1 MKEVTFLNPQF
12 FWLFL
17 LLPLAIGWY
26 LWKRKQQAP
35 TLKIS
40 SLKGFQTKSSFLAKL
55 QPLLFVMRLLALSAL
70 IVAMARP
77 RTVDISNKTKT
88 TKGID
93 IVIAVDVSGSMLAK
107 DLKPNRMEALKRV
120 AADFVEERPNDRIG
134 LVVYAAEAY
143 TKTPV
148 TSDKSVILDA
158 VNSIKYDNTLQD
170 GTGIGMG
177 LTTAVNRL
185 KDSKAKSKVIILL
198 TDGVN
203 NAGFIEPETASDIAE
218 QYGIKVYTIGIGTN
232 GMAEFPYAIAP
243 NGQFLFRMMQ
253 VEIDEKLMQS
263 IARKTG
269 GKYFRATSNSNL
281 AQIYKEINK
290 LETTEI
296 EELRFYDYDEKYR
309 PFVWLAGILVLLE
322 IGLRKRFLEVLY
334 NVRIRRKRL
343 FIFLAS
349 SQYWCCFFFTLFGK
363 EKSNVNLA
371 ILIWLK
377 N

>member
-1 MKEVTFLNPQF
+1 MKNVTFVNPEF

-17 LLPLAIGWY
+17 LLPLAIAWY
-26 LWKRKQQAP
+26 FFKRKQETP

-40 SLKGFQTKSSFLAKL
+40 STKGFQQSGSWLPKL
-55 QPLLFVMRLLALSAL
+55 KPLLFIMRLVALSFL

-77 RTVDISNKTKT
+77 RTVDVSNQTKT

-93 IVIAVDVSGSMLAK
+93 IVMAIDVSGSMLAK
-107 DLKPNRMEALKRV
+107 DLRPNRMEALKRV
-120 AADFVEERPNDRIG
+120 ASDFVKERPNDRIG

-143 TKTPV
+143 TKSPV
-148 TSDKSVILDA
+148 TSDKAVVLDA
-158 VNSIKYDNTLQD
+158 INSIKYDNVLQD
-170 GTGIGMG
+170 GTAIGMG

-203 NAGFIEPETASDIAE
+203 NAGFIEPETASDIAR

-253 VEIDEKLMQS
+253 VEIDVRLLQS
-263 IARKTG
+263 IAQKTG
-269 GKYFRATSNSNL
+269 GKYFRATGNDKL
-281 AQIYKEINK
+281 AQIYAAINK

-296 EELRFYDYDEKYR
+296 EELKFYDYDEKFR
-309 PFVWLAGILVLLE
+309 PLVLLAGLLLVVE
-322 IGLRKRFLEVLY
+322 IALRNTIFRS
-334 NVRIRRKRL
+334 
-343 FIFLAS
+343 FI
-349 SQYWCCFFFTLFGK
+349 
-363 EKSNVNLA
+363 
-371 ILIWLK
+371 
-377 N
+377 

>member
-1 MKEVTFLNPQF
+1 MASITFLNPEF

-17 LLPLAIGWY
+17 LIPVAIAWLY
-26 LWKRKQQAP
+26 WRRNTQSA

-40 SLKGFQTKSSFLAKL
+40 SIQGFKSSKSLLARLK
-55 QPLLFVMRLLALSAL
+55 PLLGVMRLVALSSL

-93 IVIAVDVSGSMLAK
+93 IVMAVDVSGSMLAK

-120 AADFVEERPNDRIG
+120 AADFAGERPNDRIG
-134 LVVYAAEAY
+134 LVVYASEAY

-148 TSDKSVILDA
+148 TSDKAIILEA
-158 VNSIKYDNTLQD
+158 IKSIKYDNVLQD

-177 LTTAVNRL
+177 LATAVNRL

-203 NAGFIEPETASDIAE
+203 NAGFIEPETASDIAK

-243 NGQFLFRMMQ
+243 NGGFLFQMMK

-263 IARKTG
+263 IARKTD
-269 GKYFRATSNSNL
+269 GKYFRATSNSKL
-281 AQIYKEINK
+281 AEIYGEINK

-296 EELRFYDYDEKYR
+296 EELKFYDYDEKFR
-309 PFVWLAGILVLLE
+309 PFVWFAGLLLLVE
-322 IGLRKRFLEVLY
+322 IVLRKTVYRS
-334 NVRIRRKRL
+334 
-343 FIFLAS
+343 FI
-349 SQYWCCFFFTLFGK
+349 
-363 EKSNVNLA
+363 
-371 ILIWLK
+371 
-377 N
+377 